1 MEDAVKVIKR
11 KFKHMKGFELHKV
24 YFVDD
29 EFSESTLQAVNAKG
43 KKQGWTEKFTQV
55 VYFQTDFQTP
65 IKESDINNPEWEA
78 NTEYIHYGWTL
89 ARSDVVPTFSNR
101 CTAQSFCF
109 LRPMPR
115 CSANSRSFP

>member
-43 KKQGWTEKFTQV
+43 KKQGWT
-55 VYFQTDFQTP
+55 
-65 IKESDINNPEWEA
+65 
-78 NTEYIHYGWTL
+78 L
-89 ARSDVVPTFSNR
+89 ARSLLCRIS
-101 CTAQSFCF
+101 TAWILMHISPLTDPIATIGRKQSSII
-109 LRPMPR
+109 R
-115 CSANSRSFP
+115 FPKRTYIS

>member
-55 VYFQTDFQTP
+55 VY
-65 IKESDINNPEWEA
+65 NPEWEA

-89 ARSDVVPTFSNR
+89 ARSDGGKWRIISEGY
-101 CTAQSFCF
+101 
-109 LRPMPR
+109 
-115 CSANSRSFP
+115 